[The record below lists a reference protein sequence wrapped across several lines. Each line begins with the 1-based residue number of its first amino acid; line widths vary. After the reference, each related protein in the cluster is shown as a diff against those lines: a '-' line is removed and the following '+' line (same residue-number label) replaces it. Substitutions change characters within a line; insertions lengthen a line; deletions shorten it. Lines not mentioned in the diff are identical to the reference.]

1 MAEALSPATP
11 QEVSAVSLNISEDRS
26 ELSVTYRLF
35 SLLPVQEAPSF
46 PGMLLHTP
54 DICPR
59 AICAGTLKPALASP
73 AAGHSPFLTFFKA
86 NSGGFLYFGILPE
99 TFMLSCCVS

>member
-1 MAEALSPATP
+1 MLKSFHSFLSHSLPTP
-11 QEVSAVSLNISEDRS
+11 QGSLQVSDLS
-26 ELSVTYRLF
+26 SVTYRLF